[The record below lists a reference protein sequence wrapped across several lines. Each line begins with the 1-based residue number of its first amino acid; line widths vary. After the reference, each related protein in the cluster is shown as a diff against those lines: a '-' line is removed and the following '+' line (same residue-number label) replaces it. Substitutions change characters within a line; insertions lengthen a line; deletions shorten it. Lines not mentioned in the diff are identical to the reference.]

1 MIGLIGRAAASAPQ
15 FSYTTA
21 LRDSKLTWD
30 VATLKRFL
38 SAPTSVVPGTSML
51 LAVPGESDRDNLIAY
66 FQGVSNQAA
75 PAESSIV
82 VPASSTQSA
91 NWRLDAPGRLH
102 RINANSLPPAFA
114 TPSSRNNASVVPKPS
129 NATLAVPPGFHVAT
143 FISTLTGPRKMLVA
157 ANGARLG
164 AVYRVGPDGSAQI
177 IIDGKLVTVPAN
189 TISIADGK
197 LTTSLTKSE
206 VIALH

>member
-1 MIGLIGRAAASAPQ
+1 VLSQRPFFFKESLVKKSWLALVMCAFILPAAAQAAPDAPAASAA
-15 FSYTTA
+15 STA
-21 LRDSKLTWD
+21 P
-30 VATLKRFL
+30 VAEK
-38 SAPTSVVPGTSML
+38 G
-51 LAVPGESDRDNLIAY
+51 
-66 FQGVSNQAA
+66 
-75 PAESSIV
+75 
-82 VPASSTQSA
+82 
-91 NWRLDAPGRLH
+91 
-102 RINANSLPPAFA
+102 
-114 TPSSRNNASVVPKPS
+114 
-129 NATLAVPPGFHVAT
+129 
-143 FISTLTGPRKMLVA
+143 KMLVA